1 MLMKPGNRV
10 APMAD
15 QAEEKPDSLT
25 ELPVE
30 DSSRQDKLVGSC
42 ATELCADRGVRSV
55 QGVVGVQGLQSLRG
69 VQSVQG
75 VHGHF
80 GHPEDPGDYGCR
92 TT

>member
-1 MLMKPGNRV
+1 MLMKPGNWV

-15 QAEEKPDSLT
+15 QTEEKPGSLT

-30 DSSRQDKLVGSC
+30 DSSRQDKPAGSC
-42 ATELCADRGVRSV
+42 ATELCADRGVRSI
-55 QGVVGVQGLQSLRG
+55 QGIVGVQGLQSLRG

-75 VHGHF
+75 VHGHP
-80 GHPEDPGDYGCR
+80 GDPGDPGGCGCR